1 MIVVYYITNKG
12 ARRDA
17 DCTIRGTWNT
27 AIVDGH
33 LIRVQ
38 QTFSYRNRQNIPL
51 CGHQVLCTLTP
62 KFHHQTAQIK
72 VHTTKTMTI

>member
-38 QTFSYRNRQNIPL
+38 QTFSYRNPSIMHPD
-51 CGHQVLCTLTP
+51 P
-62 KFHHQTAQIK
+62 
-72 VHTTKTMTI
+72 